1 MHSAIRGAALAA
13 MILFLPR
20 AASAGEEAR
29 KPPYFVSLGASE
41 VNLRTGPGVR
51 YPIDW
56 VYRRR
61 ALPVEVIGVF
71 DHWRQIRDWQ
81 GTEGWVHQN
90 MLSQRRTVIVTGER
104 RQLRREPG
112 AESSVVAAVE
122 AGVVG
127 RLRSCSDDWCEV
139 EIEGQ
144 RGWLARSEFW
154 GTYPAEPIE

>member
-1 MHSAIRGAALAA
+1 

-20 AASAGEEAR
+20 AASAAEEPR

-90 MLSQRRTVIVTGER
+90 MLSQRRTFIVTGER
-104 RQLRREPG
+104 RLLRREPG
-112 AESSVVAAVE
+112 AESAVVATVE

-139 EIEGQ
+139 EIGGQ
-144 RGWLARSEFW
+144 RGWLARQEFW
-154 GTYPAEPIE
+154 GTYPAEAIE

>member
-1 MHSAIRGAALAA
+1 MLSAIRGAALAA
-13 MILFLPR
+13 IAWLLWV
-20 AASAGEEAR
+20 AAPAAEEPR

-61 ALPVEVIGVF
+61 ALPVEVIGIF

-90 MLSQRRTVIVTGER
+90 MLSQRRTVIVVGER
-104 RQLRREPG
+104 RTLRREPDP
-112 AESSVVAAVE
+112 ASLAVAAVDP
-122 AGVVG
+122 GVVG
-127 RLRSCSDDWCEV
+127 TIRSCEEGWCRI
-139 EIEGQ
+139 EIGG
-144 RGWLARSEFW
+144 RTGWLAHQEFW
-154 GTYPAEPIE
+154 GTYPAEPID